1 MLECM
6 NALRKTCLEED
17 EIHAWNTFLR
27 DLKIKCS
34 SKPGNP
40 TFWNA
45 VQEVGRD
52 LSLISSQE
60 AKKQGGESSI
70 TENEAGEFLS

>member
-1 MLECM
+1 V
-6 NALRKTCLEED
+6 
-17 EIHAWNTFLR
+17 
-27 DLKIKCS
+27 KCS

-40 TFWNA
+40 TFWKA

-52 LSLISSQE
+52 LSLISNQE

-70 TENEAGEFLS
+70 TENEAGEVSNVPAITLINCPNFSSSSFLEAAV